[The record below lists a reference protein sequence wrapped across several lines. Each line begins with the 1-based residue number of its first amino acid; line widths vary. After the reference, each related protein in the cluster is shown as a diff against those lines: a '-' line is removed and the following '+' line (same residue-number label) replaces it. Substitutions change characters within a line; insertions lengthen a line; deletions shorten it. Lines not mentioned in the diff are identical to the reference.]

1 MTKEQK
7 GVVLEALREKIK
19 ASPFFYVLDPTAM
32 TVKETNDL
40 RRQCFAKG
48 IEMQVVKNALAVS
61 IMRDLPAEKNY
72 APLFEAF
79 KGQSALLFSDTAN
92 VPARLL
98 KELSDKG
105 KDKPKLKGAYVDSAV
120 FLGEDQL
127 DILTKL
133 KSKEEMLGEVI
144 GLLQSPAKNVISAL
158 LSSGQ
163 KIAGLVKTLEERAA

>member
-40 RRQCFAKG
+40 RRLCYAKG

-79 KGQSALLFSDTAN
+79 KGQSALLFHETAN

-98 KELSDKG
+98 KELADKG
-105 KDKPKLKGAYVDSAV
+105 KEKPKLKAAYVDSAV
-120 FLGEDQL
+120 FLGADQL
-127 DILTKL
+127 EILTKL

-144 GLLQSPAKNVISAL
+144 GLLQSPASRVISAL
-158 LSSGQ
+158 LNSAEKKGE
-163 KIAGLVKTLEERAA
+163 TAAAE

>member
-19 ASPFFYVLDPTAM
+19 VSPFFYVLDPTAM

-40 RRQCFAKG
+40 RRKCFDKG

-61 IMRDLPAEKNY
+61 VMRDLPAEKNY
-72 APLFEAF
+72 APLFDAF
-79 KGQSALLFSDTAN
+79 KGQTALLFCNTAN

-98 KELSDKG
+98 KEISKT

-127 DILTKL
+127 ETLTKL

-163 KIAGLVKTLEERAA
+163 KIAGLVKALEERAA